1 MSFTAKLN
9 QIRKILGQNEHFQ
22 PEKTFPEAAFG
33 SGLQIESLSI
43 FWKKPS

>member
-22 PEKTFPEAAFG
+22 REQIPLFELVVCLVSTFTATIVRLA
-33 SGLQIESLSI
+33 
-43 FWKKPS
+43 

>member
-1 MSFTAKLN
+1 MPTETSS
-9 QIRKILGQNEHFQ
+9 IL
-22 PEKTFPEAAFG
+22 PEKIFPEAAFG

>member
-22 PEKTFPEAAFG
+22 REKKFLFFN
-33 SGLQIESLSI
+33 SS
-43 FWKKPS
+43 FV